1 MSEVFDNVK
10 AVIVDVMKIDGENI
24 TIDTHFVKGK
34 KKDSDHD
41 IEVDS
46 MDQFFLI
53 DGFCDKFGIE
63 ISDEDAQ
70 HINTVGDAVQYI
82 EAHKK

>member
-1 MSEVFDNVK
+1 MSDVLEDVK
-10 AVIVDVMKIDGENI
+10 AVIVDVMKVDGENI
-24 TIDTHFVKGK
+24 NLNTRFLKGK
-34 KKDSDHD
+34 KKETDND

-63 ISDEDAQ
+63 ISDDEAQ
-70 HINTVGDAVQYI
+70 KINTVSDAVQFI
-82 EAHKK
+82 EGHKK

>member
-1 MSEVFDNVK
+1 MSDVLEDVK
-10 AVIVDVMKIDGENI
+10 AVIVDVMKVDGENI
-24 TIDTHFVKGK
+24 NLNTRFLKGK
-34 KKDSDHD
+34 KKETDND

-63 ISDEDAQ
+63 ISDDEAQ
-70 HINTVGDAVQYI
+70 KINTVSDAVQFI